1 MEGKG
6 IQGMNTGHGKA
17 KLSKSAVWMNR
28 LALQSLLPSKIHY
41 YVLAGVCWAR
51 NDYFCWEFH
60 GYKTFFFFLRASQV
74 VLVVKNNPQVGK
86 IPWRREWL
94 PTPPLLWTEEPG
106 QATVHGVIELDT
118 TKRLKLSVSLFF
130 HPYFSEIICVVTCL
144 VFIAKAMLHMVCV
157 FICQRRL
164 MIAAVT
170 NTPRVSVAYIRG
182 SFFH

>member
-1 MEGKG
+1 MVEKTL
-6 IQGMNTGHGKA
+6 I
-17 KLSKSAVWMNR
+17 LRCNR
-28 LALQSLLPSKIHY
+28 LMM
-41 YVLAGVCWAR
+41 V
-51 NDYFCWEFH
+51 N
-60 GYKTFFFFLRASQV
+60 GY
-74 VLVVKNNPQVGK
+74 GK
-86 IPWRREWL
+86 YPL

-164 MIAAVT
+164 MITAVT
-170 NTPRVSVAYIRG
+170 NTPRVSVGYIRG
-182 SFFH
+182 SFFHWHHNRIQADLGDAIFHITSKGLRPPPCCMSTIFSFCSVANGYGKWIW